1 MLTADT
7 VTDEQIRD
15 LLERLRK
22 SGAYGCNKCGHTQA
36 SAAWCDHCGWGDIY
50 FTNRTDMRA
59 CYAALSTSEI
69 GVSSWTKETARARV
83 AEILNKPGDS

>member
-22 SGAYGCNKCGHTQA
+22 SGAYECNKCGHKQA
-36 SAAWCDHCGWGDIY
+36 STFQCGVCGWGDLY

-69 GVSSWTKETARARV
+69 GVSAWTKETGRARV